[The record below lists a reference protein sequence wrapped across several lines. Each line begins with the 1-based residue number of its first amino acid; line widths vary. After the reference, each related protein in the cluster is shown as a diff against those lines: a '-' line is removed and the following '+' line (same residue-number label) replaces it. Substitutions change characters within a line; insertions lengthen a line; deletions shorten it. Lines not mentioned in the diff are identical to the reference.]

1 MAENEL
7 KPSKKQIFLAGLF
20 SENPTLSIVLGMCP
34 VIVATTSIMN
44 TVAMSFAVIF
54 VLFFSNT
61 IISALRKVIPSEI
74 RIPVYIVIIASLVT
88 AVQMLMEAYTPELAE
103 SLGLFLPLITV
114 NCIIL
119 GRAEAFANKNTV
131 TDSMLD
137 ALGESLGFFM
147 ACMLIAIPRELLG
160 TGGFTFSNP
169 FNVSQSVS
177 WLPLSAIKIPL
188 MDQAVGGFLWI
199 GIIMGLFKMALDK
212 HNTKAA
218 LKTAQLQEQAQ
229 AAAPVK
235 AN

>member
-1 MAENEL
+1 MAENSENKL
-7 KPSKKQIFLAGLF
+7 SKKQIFLAGIF

-44 TVAMSFAVIF
+44 TVAMSFAVLF
-54 VLFFSNT
+54 VLALSNM
-61 IISALRKVIPSEI
+61 IISSLRKVIPSEI

-88 AVQMLMEAYTPELAE
+88 AVQLLMNAYTPELAD

-131 TDSMLD
+131 VDSLLD
-137 ALGESLGFFM
+137 ALGESIGFFM

-169 FNVSQSVS
+169 FNAAQEVA
-177 WLPLSAIKIPL
+177 WLPLAKIAIPL

-199 GIIMGLFKMALDK
+199 GIVMGLFKMALDK
-212 HNTKAA
+212 HETKKAYKA
-218 LKTAQLQEQAQ
+218 SQLEQAKSAPAQ
-229 AAAPVK
+229 AQ
-235 AN
+235 